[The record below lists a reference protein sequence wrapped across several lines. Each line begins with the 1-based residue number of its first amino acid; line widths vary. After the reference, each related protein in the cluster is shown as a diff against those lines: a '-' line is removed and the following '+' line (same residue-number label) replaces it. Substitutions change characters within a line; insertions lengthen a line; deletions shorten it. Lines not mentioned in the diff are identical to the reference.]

1 MKVYR
6 SSVTGKWVTKAYAT
20 RNADTTEAE
29 KKVEEVDRDDL
40 DETHGDDE
48 AQLYHICEA
57 MRTAEPEDLAEW
69 VLEGQEVLARLRDR
83 ILGGCVFGIKI

>member
-6 SSVTGKWVTKAYAT
+6 SSVTGKWVTKAYAD

-40 DETHGDDE
+40 NETHGEHE
-48 AQLYHICEA
+48 ARLYHICEA
-57 MRTAEPEDLAEW
+57 MRSADPEDLAEW
-69 VLEGQEVLARLRDR
+69 VLEGLEVLSDLRAELTGNKV
-83 ILGGCVFGIKI
+83 LGIV